1 MAWRMNTPPD
11 YDFGPPKDCDWGV
24 VYRDE
29 TEPTLPE
36 YICIFWKTRGGQAWL
51 NGGLNSFCPST
62 TKPDDAVKKAI
73 KHAKDFNEPA
83 KDNIVWWGVLRNH

>member
-11 YDFGPPKDCDWGV
+11 YDGGPLKDSDWGV

-36 YICIFWKTRGGQAWL
+36 YICIFWRVRGEVAYVR
-51 NGGLNSFCPST
+51 GGLNSFCPST
-62 TKPDDAVKKAI
+62 AKPDDAVKKAI

-83 KDNIVWWGVLRNH
+83 NDNIVWWGVLRNK